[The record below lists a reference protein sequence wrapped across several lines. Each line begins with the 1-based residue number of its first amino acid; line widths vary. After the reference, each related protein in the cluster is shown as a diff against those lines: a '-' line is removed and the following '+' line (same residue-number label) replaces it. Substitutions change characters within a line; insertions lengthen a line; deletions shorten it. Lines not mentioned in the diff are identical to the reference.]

1 MPQRQPSRKVDVRA
15 LRDRLNLMTENELF
29 ALLGIA
35 PGTGKN
41 RQSAGSLPPRYKYG
55 RGSYYRVEEV
65 DAWLRRQR
73 VERGRR

>member
-1 MPQRQPSRKVDVRA
+1 MPQRHSSKTNDVRA
-15 LRDRLNLMTENELF
+15 LRDRLNLITEQELF

-35 PGTGKN
+35 AGTGKN

-55 RGSYYRVEEV
+55 RGSYYRLDEV

-73 VERGRR
+73 VERGR